1 MNLTGRVVFV
11 CSGMSL
17 TGPVLCFLWWNESYW
32 SCSGM
37 SLTGPVVFVCSGMS
51 LTGPVVE

>member
-1 MNLTGRVVFV
+1 MFVCSGMSLTGPVVFV

-32 SCSGM
+32 SCS
-37 SLTGPVVFVCSGMS
+37 VC
-51 LTGPVVE
+51 L